1 MVLIVTESW
10 WPANKSAEVGK
21 LYLETRKKFPVDKS
35 IEKRET
41 GAIWAV
47 KEGMHS
53 ISIYSIKPG
62 KVKEA
67 LDNATNRALMIASS
81 IEGLKYQ
88 INIAYDIVEAMPIVG
103 LKAPEE

>member
-1 MVLIVTESW
+1 MVVIVTESW
-10 WPANKSAEVGK
+10 WPANKSAEVAK
-21 LYLETRKKFPVDKS
+21 LYLETMKKIPEDKS
-35 IEKRET
+35 IQEMVGL

-47 KEGMHS
+47 KDGMHS

-67 LDNATNRALMIASS
+67 MDIASKRMLMLSS

-88 INIAYDIVEAMPIVG
+88 INIAYDVVEAMPIVG
-103 LKAPEE
+103 LEYTE